1 VFANVAMLRAPIT
14 WLFGRL
20 GNETNA
26 MTRTTV
32 AITTLEG
39 SSGANVLAATAKA
52 NANIRIAV
60 GETVEGTMAHLRKII
75 RDPKV
80 ELRVVE
86 GNGPSPVS
94 PSSGAQW
101 DLLADCIGQVF
112 PEAIITPYIMMG
124 GTDSRRF
131 TGICGAVYRFAP
143 FFMDV
148 AARGS
153 IHAVD
158 EKIALETLGQGV
170 RFYETLIRG
179 L

>member
-1 VFANVAMLRAPIT
+1 
-14 WLFGRL
+14 
-20 GNETNA
+20 

-39 SSGANVLAATAKA
+39 STGANVLAATARA
-52 NANIRIAV
+52 NANIRVAV
-60 GETVEGTMAHLRKII
+60 GETVEGTVERLRKII
-75 RDPKV
+75 RDPRV

-86 GNGPSPVS
+86 GNEPSPVS
-94 PSSGAQW
+94 PHSGAQW
-101 DLLADCIGQVF
+101 ELLAGCINGVF
-112 PEAIITPYIMMG
+112 PEALVTPYVMMG

-143 FFMDV
+143 FSMDA

-158 EKIALETLGQGV
+158 ERIALETLERGV
-170 RFYETLIRG
+170 SFYETLIRE